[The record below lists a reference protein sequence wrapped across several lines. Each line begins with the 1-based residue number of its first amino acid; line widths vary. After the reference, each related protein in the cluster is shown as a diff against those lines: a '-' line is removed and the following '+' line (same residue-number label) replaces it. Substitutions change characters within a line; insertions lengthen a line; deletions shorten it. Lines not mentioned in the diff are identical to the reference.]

1 MTLTGIMDIGS
12 NSMRLSIIKQ
22 QSHRSF
28 YVVDEHKSSPRL
40 SNALLP
46 DGTLSQRGIEELL
59 THLREFQGLC
69 KAYGVSNLVAIGTA
83 ALRTAKNRADI
94 IEQVR
99 TSIGLDIRVISGEE
113 EALLGYSAITH
124 TLRVDTAYIIDIGGG
139 STEISLLE
147 GGRLIATHSFPF
159 GAVTLSH
166 NWPANSTPESIQS
179 AISPIVA
186 TMRSKPYLSAHPGIE
201 IIGIGG
207 TIRNL
212 ATVQQARIN
221 YPLSITH
228 NYAMSTEEIRET
240 IGWLASLPVSLRK
253 KVEGLSKD
261 RVDLIVPGATILL
274 ALIEVLHSQQVR
286 VSGRGLRDGTFYS
299 HVMGEPTVDS
309 SRVLQDS
316 VLNTLH
322 RFQESEAHATHVTDL
337 AFELYRDAKELG
349 LIQPLAE
356 RILYTAAMLHRIG
369 VHVSYYHYDR
379 HTFYLILNSAL
390 YGLSHREM
398 ILAAAAASFKGRSKL
413 RKICAPYRLLLSEED
428 IQLATKLG
436 VLIRLAESLDRRHER
451 RIDHV
456 TLRTNNKQVQMTIYS
471 SQDVEVEAAAAKS
484 FAPYV
489 KKVFKRTLNIEHESE
504 QPAR

>member
-22 QSHRSF
+22 FSHGEF

-40 SNALLP
+40 SNSILP
-46 DGTLSQRGIEELL
+46 DGTLSQRGIDDLM

-69 KAYGVSNLVAIGTA
+69 KAYGVSQLIAIGTA
-83 ALRTAKNRADI
+83 AIRSAKNRDDI
-94 IEQVR
+94 IQQVHR
-99 TSIGLDIRVISGEE
+99 AIGLEIQIISGEE

-166 NWPANSTPESIQS
+166 SWPTNSTRESIQS
-179 AISPIVA
+179 AMNPIIEA
-186 TMRSKPYLSAHPGIE
+186 MRSKPYLCAHPGIE

-207 TIRNL
+207 TIRSL
-212 ATVQQARIN
+212 ASVHQGRIN

-228 NYAMSTEEIRET
+228 NYTLRADEIRET
-240 IGWLASLPVSLRK
+240 ITWLASLPVNQRK

-261 RVDLIVPGATILL
+261 RVDLIVPGSTILL

-299 HVMGEPTVDS
+299 HILGEPTIEPA
-309 SRVLQDS
+309 RVLRDS
-316 VLNTLH
+316 VLNTLYH
-322 RFQESEAHATHVTDL
+322 FQESEIHATHVTDL
-337 AFELYRDAKELG
+337 AFELYRDATELT
-349 LIQPLAE
+349 LIPIGAE
-356 RILYTAAMLHRIG
+356 RILFTAAMLHRIG
-369 VHVSYYHYDR
+369 VEVNYYHYDR

-390 YGLSHREM
+390 YGLTHRE
-398 ILAAAAASFKGRSKL
+398 IVLAAAVASFKGRSKL
-413 RKICAPYRLLLSEED
+413 RKTCAPYRLLLSEED
-428 IQLATKLG
+428 LQLATKLG
-436 VLIRLAESLDRRHER
+436 VLVRIAEALDRRHER
-451 RIDHV
+451 RIDRV
-456 TLRTNNKQVQMTIYS
+456 TLHSDTHRLHIVMYGS
-471 SQDVEVEAAAAKS
+471 DSVDVESAAAFS
-484 FAPYV
+484 FAPNV
-489 KKVFKRTLNIEHESE
+489 KKIFKRTLSLE
-504 QPAR
+504 QASDDTKP